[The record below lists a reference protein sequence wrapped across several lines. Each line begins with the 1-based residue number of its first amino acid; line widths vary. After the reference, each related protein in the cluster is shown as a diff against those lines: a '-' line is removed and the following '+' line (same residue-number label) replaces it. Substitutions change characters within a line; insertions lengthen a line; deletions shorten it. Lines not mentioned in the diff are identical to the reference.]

1 MRRGQPAA
9 SLGLPDRLFFEQ
21 IQAKAKNTDKIVK
34 LRQSNP
40 FDKFQLGLR
49 QMIEDLMIQR
59 MSENDKIVT
68 RYMDDK
74 EFGDAAFGVLS
85 KSIYESIPKESDKEN

>member
-1 MRRGQPAA
+1 MFPRWCPR
-9 SLGLPDRLFFEQ
+9 
-21 IQAKAKNTDKIVK
+21 
-34 LRQSNP
+34 NP

-49 QMIEDLMIQR
+49 QMIEDIMIQR
-59 MSENDKIVT
+59 MSDNDRIVT

-85 KSIYESIPKESDKEN
+85 KSIYESIPSGAEVREEAKTE